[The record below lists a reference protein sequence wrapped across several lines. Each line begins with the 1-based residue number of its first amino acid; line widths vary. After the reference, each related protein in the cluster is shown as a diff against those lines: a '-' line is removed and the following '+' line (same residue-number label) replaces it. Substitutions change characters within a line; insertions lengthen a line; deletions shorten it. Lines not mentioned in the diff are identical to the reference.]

1 MTEDSRL
8 QHENKQDGSGAGES
22 YGFTGQA
29 SERAYSG
36 AAGTPD
42 NPEPVGFPDVSEP
55 SPGFLELVYGVLFE
69 PDKTMKRVAERP
81 PLGLAVMVVTII
93 SLLGAVMG
101 LLTVSKVLNQSLHA
115 VAMEQFLPG
124 LRALAP
130 LGAVFGLL
138 WGYVKWFGYS
148 AIMHLA
154 AELLGGRGSARGVF
168 AAVGLAGLPAIL
180 MIPIQFLSYWL
191 GTGRL
196 AVTILVVLAGLAVGI
211 WSVILMVIALRQ
223 VHGLSTGRS
232 VLVVF
237 SPILAL
243 ITLGIL
249 MIITLVGIAAS
260 MPNTMHFPGFF

>member
-8 QHENKQDGSGAGES
+8 EHENSQESSGVGELH
-22 YGFTGQA
+22 GFADQA
-29 SERAYSG
+29 PERTYSG
-36 AAGTPD
+36 VTGP
-42 NPEPVGFPDVSEP
+42 NEPEPVGLPEENEP

-69 PDKTMKRVAERP
+69 PGKTMREVAARP
-81 PLGLAVMVVTII
+81 PLGRIALVVTII
-93 SLLGAVMG
+93 SLLSAVMG
-101 LLTVSKVLNQSLHA
+101 LLTVSKVLNQSLNA
-115 VAMEQFLPG
+115 MAMEQFLPG
-124 LRALAP
+124 LRAMAP

-148 AIMHLA
+148 AIFHLA

-168 AAVGLAGLPAIL
+168 AAVGLSWLPAIF

-191 GTGRL
+191 GTGKL
-196 AVTILVVLAGLAVGI
+196 AVTILVGLAGLAVGI
-211 WSVILMVIALRQ
+211 WSIILMVIGLRE

-243 ITLGIL
+243 LVLGIL
-249 MIITLVGIAAS
+249 MIITLVVIAAS
-260 MPNTMHFPGFF
+260 IPNGMHLPGYF